1 MYSALEVNCKE
12 NRDLKSQQEEKMRKT
27 FVKGILTLVMVL
39 LVVFSVSAQ
48 SVSEAKD
55 AATTQIFVDDLG
67 REVELPIDI
76 QRIAPSGSNAQ
87 VIVYQICPEKLCG
100 LCSTLSAKE
109 KEIYLASLADL
120 PAFGTLYG
128 KKKNLNK
135 ETVIMANPDVFID
148 VGDIK
153 GSVESMAAELDQVQE
168 DIGVPVIFFEA
179 NIYNYD
185 TVFEKLGALLGY
197 AERGKQLAAY
207 AKQAREFALE
217 NPRDGKTVYF
227 TSSADGLEAYLAE
240 KSHSEAISVAGGKNV
255 VTSKI
260 AQSNGTVS
268 LETLYTLNPEIIL
281 CSEDGYKTITTSS
294 EWANL
299 DAVKNGQV
307 YKVPNLPHGFV
318 TGPPCSNRIIGLYW
332 LTYIMYPERNVDI
345 VAKTI
350 EFYSLF
356 YHCELTEA
364 QAKEILYLN

>member
-1 MYSALEVNCKE
+1 MK
-12 NRDLKSQQEEKMRKT
+12 KT
-27 FVKGILTLVMVL
+27 FVKGLLTLVMVL
-39 LVVFSVSAQ
+39 LVAFSVTAQ
-48 SVSEAKD
+48 PISEKPAE
-55 AATTQIFVDDLG
+55 TQIFVDDLG
-67 REVELPIDI
+67 REVELPVDI

-100 LCSTLSAKE
+100 LASSLSAKE
-109 KEIYLASLADL
+109 QEIYVDGLEDL
-120 PAFGTLYG
+120 PTFGTLYG

-153 GSVESMAAELDQVQE
+153 GSVEEMAAELDQVQE

-179 NIYNYD
+179 NIYNYES
-185 TVFEKLGALLGY
+185 VFERLGTLLGY
-197 AERGKQLAAY
+197 EERGKQLAAY
-207 AKQAREFALE
+207 AKEAREFALE

-227 TSSADGLEAYLAE
+227 TSSADGLEAYLAG
-240 KSHSEAISVAGGKNV
+240 KSHSEAIEVAGGKNV

-281 CSEDGYKTITTSS
+281 CTSAEAYETITTSS
-294 EWANL
+294 EWTNL

-307 YKVPNLPHGFV
+307 YKTPNLPHGFV

-364 QAKEILYLN
+364 QAKEILYLD

>member
-1 MYSALEVNCKE
+1 MK
-12 NRDLKSQQEEKMRKT
+12 KS
-27 FVKGILTLVMVL
+27 FVKGLLTFAMVL
-39 LVVFSVSAQ
+39 LVAFSVSAQ
-48 SVSEAKD
+48 PVEEQATV
-55 AATTQIFVDDLG
+55 ATTQIFVDDLG
-67 REVELPIDI
+67 REVELPSDI

-100 LCSTLSAKE
+100 LAASLSAKE
-109 KEIYLASLADL
+109 QEIYLDSLADL

-153 GSVESMAAELDQVQE
+153 GSKEDMAAELDQVQE

-179 NIYNYD
+179 NIYNYES
-185 TVFEKLGALLGY
+185 VFERLGTLLGY
-197 AERGKQLAAY
+197 EERGKQLAAY
-207 AKQAREFALE
+207 AKEAREFALE

-255 VTSKI
+255 VSSKI

-281 CSEDGYKTITTSS
+281 CTSEEGYKTITTSA

-307 YKVPNLPHGFV
+307 YKTPSLPHGFV
-318 TGPPCSNRIIGLYW
+318 TGPPCSNRIIGLFW